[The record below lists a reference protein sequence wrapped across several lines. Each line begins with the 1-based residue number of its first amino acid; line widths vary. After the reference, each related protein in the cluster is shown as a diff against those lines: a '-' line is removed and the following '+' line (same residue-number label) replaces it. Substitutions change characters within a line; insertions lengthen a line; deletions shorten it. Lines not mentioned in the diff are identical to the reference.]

1 MPRCLA
7 PLATSLALL
16 AVSAGAQEAGDPPK
30 SALRTFMR
38 DAIKAKVLGPSPA
51 PSSPPVESAA
61 GNTVTMAPFVVQ
73 EKRAPNLD
81 GIDAAMQKAKGLESH
96 ALYHTELSKKI
107 RMEVG
112 LPPGPGGKGGGF
124 TLPLLR
130 LSW

>member
-1 MPRCLA
+1 MPRRIESLA
-7 PLATSLALL
+7 ASLALL
-16 AVSAGAQEAGDPPK
+16 AASAAAQETGDTPK

-38 DAIKAKVLGPSPA
+38 DAIKAKLLDQPSA
-51 PSSPPVESAA
+51 PTSPPVESTA
-61 GNTVTMAPFVVQ
+61 GNTVIMAPFVVRA
-73 EKRAPNLD
+73 KRAPNLA
-81 GIDAAMQKAKGLESH
+81 GIDTAMQKAKELESH
-96 ALYHTELSKKI
+96 ALYHTDLSKKV